1 MRYIVKVDS
10 NEKIIPRSKKIEVKP
25 TDDIAVLMSKILS
38 KAKPHEWFKVIDL

>member
-25 TDDIAVLMSKILS
+25 MDDIVVLLSKVLS
-38 KAKPHEWFKVIDL
+38 KAKQHEWFKVIDL